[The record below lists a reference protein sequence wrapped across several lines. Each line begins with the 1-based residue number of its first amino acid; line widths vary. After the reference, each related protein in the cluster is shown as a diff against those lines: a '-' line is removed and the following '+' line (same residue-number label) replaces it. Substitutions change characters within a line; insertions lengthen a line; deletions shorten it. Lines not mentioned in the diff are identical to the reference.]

1 MFACNITQDGVRLYL
16 VEIWSQ
22 SLDTDITQKVIDIK
36 IDRQNINI
44 KNDDLGHISISGGT
58 DDLPGGLHNFSLKL
72 ETEVKLQWVN
82 VQMTDEGEEKFK
94 VTLLRRG

>member
-1 MFACNITQDGVRLYL
+1 M
-16 VEIWSQ
+16 
-22 SLDTDITQKVIDIK
+22 
-36 IDRQNINI
+36 
-44 KNDDLGHISISGGT
+44 GHISISGGT

-94 VTLLRRG
+94 ATLLRRG